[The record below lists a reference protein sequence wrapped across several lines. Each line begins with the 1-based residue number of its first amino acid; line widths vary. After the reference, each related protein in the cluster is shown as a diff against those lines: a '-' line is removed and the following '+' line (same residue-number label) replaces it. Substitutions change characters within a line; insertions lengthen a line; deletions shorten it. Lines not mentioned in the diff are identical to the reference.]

1 MLISHENVKVLL
13 SVKSNNEEAVLE
25 GFVLRLDLGSPTT
38 RLTGNSSSRLPLL
51 SC

>member
-25 GFVLRLDLGSPTT
+25 GFIR
-38 RLTGNSSSRLPLL
+38 N
-51 SC
+51 